1 MLPPLTTT
9 AYFPPLRWLAAALRG
24 GGQWE
29 LEAEETYQKSGY
41 RGRCRIAGANG
52 PLLLSVPLEGGKHN
66 GRPIRE
72 LQISER
78 TDWRREHWQ
87 SIRSAYGRAPFW
99 EFYSDEVE
107 ALLFAEH
114 RHLWELNRALLSGLI
129 ELGRWPVRLSS
140 TTAYEREVT
149 DRLDLRPR
157 RATEEVLPPL
167 RPYPQL
173 FRERHGFIENL
184 SVLDGL
190 LCLGPELVTH
200 LMRS

>member
-1 MLPPLTTT
+1 MLLTTT
-9 AYFPPLRWLAAALRG
+9 AYFPPLQWLAAALRG
-24 GGQWE
+24 GGRWQW
-29 LEAEETYQKSGY
+29 EAEETYQKSGY

-66 GRPIRE
+66 SLPIRQ
-72 LQISER
+72 LRISDR

-99 EFYSDEVE
+99 EFYGEEVE
-107 ALLFAEH
+107 ALLFADH
-114 RHLWELNRALLSGLI
+114 NYLWELNWSLLTGLI
-129 ELGRWPVRLSS
+129 ELAQWPVELSA
-140 TTAYEREVT
+140 TTFYEREAN

-157 RATEEVLPPL
+157 RATQEMLPPL

-173 FRERHGFIENL
+173 FRERHGFIGDL

-190 LCLGPELVTH
+190 FCLGPGLEVELIYNV
-200 LMRS
+200 